1 MEAME
6 TLPHISLNNLIDA
19 YNILLKLEEDV
30 KPATFEDY
38 KYACLVAKEISD
50 WWKSDDMEKF
60 FESFQDFWND
70 DESGASESYKKKL
83 DTYRARLKTKL
94 SDGNNNHYYYML
106 DNWFN
111 CIVDQIDDFFQNPC
125 RLDLTDPDGMDMKS
139 YYVDPEIG

>member
-1 MEAME
+1 MERKK
-6 TLPHISLNNLIDA
+6 IINLSESDLLRIVKR
-19 YNILLKLEEDV
+19 ILKEEDV

-111 CIVDQIDDFFQNPC
+111 CIVDQIDYFFQNPC